1 LIFNK
6 NSSNEPAKALS
17 WVFDNK
23 KMQELLSVMKLTVM
37 MILNPNSAFI
47 KILTSGGNAMER
59 RKLYKNTIFFIPQFT
74 MTLCYNRFYEVV
86 PANAKK
92 NFRAV

>member
-1 LIFNK
+1 
-6 NSSNEPAKALS
+6 
-17 WVFDNK
+17 
-23 KMQELLSVMKLTVM
+23 MQELLSVMKLTVM

-92 NFRAV
+92 TLEQFEYKSKFVSKEELIYDVTQP